1 MLYDYCNHF
10 IVEEE
15 TLIGGVRS
23 HCCGVVF
30 ENEFHLLGG
39 QTDKNRQ
46 TNSHQVLLLKNNFM
60 IILSVIIIKGT
71 LRKN

>member
-46 TNSHQVLLLKNNFM
+46 TNSHQVL
-60 IILSVIIIKGT
+60 
-71 LRKN
+71 

>member
-1 MLYDYCNHF
+1 MINIIIF

-46 TNSHQVLLLKNNFM
+46 TNSHQVLFMKNFISNYY
-60 IILSVIIIKGT
+60 
-71 LRKN
+71 